1 MLHYIRFY
9 LWYNMM
15 AGLIYLTGFSLYT
28 LSMWSANNEL
38 TWAKWI
44 ILVLII
50 GSWPNNQGIFITT
63 IRGLQQFNF
72 ESWYNFITST
82 ILSPLF
88 EVIFVLY
95 GRFILGANPAIG
107 ALMGIAIMGTI
118 GGYIQGFFNMLL
130 GMYLLRR
137 VLKPMGYTIR
147 DLFTPKIDKE
157 VVKSILKWGLAVSYP
172 GLIGSVIGTVTIL
185 WNYTMIP
192 AYTTLSVLSST
203 ADNLA
208 NLIKKGGAININAT
222 LAEAINNGK
231 MELTNYYIAMQWK
244 FEFFFMFAIGSIIIS
259 FMPLLVSVPL

>member
-28 LSMWSANNEL
+28 LSMWWANNEL

-107 ALMGIAIMGTI
+107 VLMGIAIMGTI
-118 GGYIQGFFNMLL
+118 AKIIF
-130 GMYLLRR
+130 
-137 VLKPMGYTIR
+137 K
-147 DLFTPKIDKE
+147 LF
-157 VVKSILKWGLAVSYP
+157 
-172 GLIGSVIGTVTIL
+172 
-185 WNYTMIP
+185 
-192 AYTTLSVLSST
+192 
-203 ADNLA
+203 
-208 NLIKKGGAININAT
+208 
-222 LAEAINNGK
+222 
-231 MELTNYYIAMQWK
+231 
-244 FEFFFMFAIGSIIIS
+244 
-259 FMPLLVSVPL
+259 